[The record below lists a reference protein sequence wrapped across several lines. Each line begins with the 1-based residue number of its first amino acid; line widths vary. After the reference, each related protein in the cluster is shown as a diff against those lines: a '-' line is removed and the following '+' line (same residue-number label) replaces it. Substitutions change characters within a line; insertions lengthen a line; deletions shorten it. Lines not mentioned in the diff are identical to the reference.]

1 MKHPCQK
8 EYFMKK
14 IFVLAIAIIALA
26 FTACDD
32 GYKDPISDGDEEH
45 AHPYNELPTDLF
57 SFPGIVYP
65 VEMYYGADLGKSPPA
80 F

>member
-1 MKHPCQK
+1 MKTWKQG
-8 EYFMKK
+8 
-14 IFVLAIAIIALA
+14 IIGILAIIAIVLAI
-26 FTACDD
+26 TACDD

-45 AHPYNELPTDLF
+45 TPPYNELPTDLF

-65 VEMYYGADLGKSPPA
+65 VEMYYGADLGKFPPA